1 MNRIFRVVWSKAVQQ
16 WVVTSELGTHEGGS
30 ANTRK
35 EAAPRLNRLAA
46 LTLLALASPHALAAV
61 DIDNIGFESGTLAG
75 WTSSSSGTQSP
86 TGYDANSGVGAAVTT
101 GLTNFGA
108 ANGPH
113 VWTVSPYGD
122 YMASLQ
128 ANQTSVGF
136 SSAAAALGLTSAS
149 QAQITSTIA
158 GTPTTSAWLYQDLT
172 LDAGDYFTMA
182 WQYVSTDYEPF
193 NDASVTSLV
202 NLGDSSILATVNNQ
216 TAQYALLGAT
226 NIGTG
231 SYSTGSYGATGW
243 QIATYQVSVAGTY
256 RLGFL
261 TFNLNDEIYSP
272 ILFIDEAPGLTYD
285 KGVPFDPVAPNPGSG
300 APTTPTTPTNPPGPV
315 VIDSEKSTDDLANQ
329 TEASF
334 EGGTLVVAND
344 DTTVTQHF
352 FIDDQ
357 NGWID
362 AAGHDATFTGAI
374 DDTTPGTP
382 GSLTVQNTGTGGTIT
397 LAAVNGYTG
406 TTTVDEGATLSL
418 SGTGSIAA
426 SSETKVD
433 GGLDITQSSG
443 DVSLKSLSGTGT
455 VTLGQNGL
463 DLTDSHG
470 DFGGTIAG
478 DGAVSLTGGTQVLS
492 GHNTYTGG
500 TLIQQAV
507 LQISSDDN
515 LGAAEGGLTFN
526 GGVLESSGNVDSHR
540 AVTLAGDGM
549 FVTAAGTTFSSS
561 GDVSGAG
568 GLVKNGQGNL
578 DLSGTLSHAGGTTVN
593 EGLLVLSGHNTYT
606 GGTTLNGGTLQISD
620 DANLGDAANALSFH
634 GGTLATTADVSSAR
648 DVTLD
653 GHGTFDTGTGSTLT
667 LGGGIEGTGQLVKNG
682 AGTLVLSSANGYSG
696 GTAINGGTVT
706 LANAGALGSG
716 EVQLNDATLHST
728 VNAVLAQPLT
738 VTGASS
744 FSVDAGTTTLL
755 SGSIDGSQASGCFI
769 KSGAGRLAITGAA
782 VLANGTCVNEGILS
796 VNGNLTSRVQ
806 VEHDGTLRG
815 VGNVAGNVNVDGTL
829 AAGNSPGTLTVSGS
843 ISMTANG
850 TLQVDIDGYG
860 TGTGAG
866 NYSRVL
872 LTGADAVFAA
882 NGTLAPVL
890 RGITGDASNTF
901 TPKLG
906 DMFRIVS
913 GQGGVTGTFAN
924 VLQPTSGLAEGTR
937 FQVYYITGYDIDLY
951 VSPSSYR
958 DQLGDANGN
967 VLATADALD
976 ALVQANDTGSTD
988 QDPKDLLREVWAQ
1001 DTQSLPATLTA
1012 LTGENQAKLAA
1023 LAQAGANALAQDV
1036 AARLGDT
1043 ALLSSAEVPV
1053 EQLLWANLGTS
1064 NLDVDADRYAGRL
1077 SGDQRR
1083 ASAGIDVYRS
1093 YNLLWGAGLATTR
1106 SELDGTLDNQ
1116 LDSDALMLYAAA
1128 RLGPVIVDGVV
1139 SYGSDDWKSERVDA
1153 LGTGVLS
1160 GRASGS
1166 TRLASLGASLPF
1178 AAAGVRWTPS
1188 LRASWQKV
1196 ERDGFQEQGNALSAL
1211 DVARY
1216 DDDGGRVQAGFA
1228 VGSMDA
1234 DPLHSRVTWRVG
1246 VDAGVNHGQ
1255 ARQADVLTSLGS
1267 EEVRLHSADT
1277 RRFARAQLDGT
1288 LKLGASSYLYG
1299 GVSAEQGDGVD
1310 NNSVNL
1316 GLRIAL

>member
-30 ANTRK
+30 TRRHK
-35 EAAPRLNRLAA
+35 EARPQWNRLAA
-46 LTLLALASPHALAAV
+46 LTLLALASPHALAAAGLN
-61 DIDNIGFESGTLAG
+61 NIGFESGSLAG
-75 WTSSSSGTQSP
+75 WTYSSTGSQSP
-86 TGYDANSGVGAAVTT
+86 TQYGEDGVGASAVT
-101 GLTNFGA
+101 GMENFDSAGGA
-108 ANGPH
+108 H
-113 VWTVSPYGD
+113 VWTVTPYGD

-128 ANQTSVGF
+128 ANSNSASF
-136 SSAAAALGLTSAS
+136 ASAAAALGLTGSSQSAI
-149 QAQITSTIA
+149 AQTMH

-172 LDAGDYFTMA
+172 LAAGDYFTMA

-202 NLGDSSILATVNNQ
+202 NLDDSSIFGVVNNQ
-216 TAQYALLGAT
+216 NAQYALLGAT

-261 TFNLNDEIYSP
+261 SFNLGDSALSP
-272 ILFIDEAPGLTYD
+272 VLFVDEAPGATYD
-285 KGVPFDPVAPNPGSG
+285 KGVPFGPVAPNPGSG
-300 APTTPTTPTNPPGPV
+300 APTTATTPTTPPGPV
-315 VIDSEKSTDDLANQ
+315 VIDSQKTTDDLGNQ

-334 EGGTLVVAND
+334 EGGTLVVSND
-344 DTTVTQHF
+344 DTTVSQHF
-352 FIDDQ
+352 FIDEQ
-357 NGWID
+357 NGWVD

-374 DDTTPGTP
+374 DDATSGTP
-382 GSLTVQNTGTGGTIT
+382 GSLTVQNSGNGGTIT
-397 LAAVNGYTG
+397 LAATNGYTG
-406 TTTVDEGATLSL
+406 TTTVEEGATLAL

-426 SSETKVD
+426 SSQTTIN
-433 GGLDITQSSG
+433 GGLDISQSNG

-463 DLTDSHG
+463 ELTDSHG
-470 DFGGTIAG
+470 DFGGTLAG
-478 DGAVSLTGGTQVLS
+478 DGGVSLTGGTQVLS

-500 TLIQQAV
+500 TLIQQAM

-515 LGAAEGGLTFN
+515 LGAVDGGLTFN
-526 GGVLESSGNVDSHR
+526 GGVLESTGDVDSSRH
-540 AVTLAGDGM
+540 VTLAGDGM
-549 FVTAAGTTFSSS
+549 FVTATGTTFSSS
-561 GDVSGAG
+561 GDVSGVG

-578 DLSGTLSHAGGTTVN
+578 DLGGTLSHAGGTVVN
-593 EGLLVLSGHNTYT
+593 EGTLVLSGHNSYT

-634 GGTLATTADVSSAR
+634 GGTLATRADVTSAR
-648 DVTLD
+648 DVTLE
-653 GHGTFDTGTGSTLT
+653 GHGTFDTIGSSTLT
-667 LGGGIEGTGQLVKNG
+667 LSGGIGGAGQLVKQG
-682 AGTLVLSSANGYSG
+682 DGTLVLSSANAYSG

-716 EVQLNDATLHST
+716 EVQLNGATLHSA
-728 VNAVLAQPLT
+728 VNAALAQPLT
-738 VTGASS
+738 VTGDSS

-755 SGSIDGSQASGCFI
+755 SGNVDGSQASGCFI
-769 KSGAGRLAITGAA
+769 KRGAGRLAITGSA
-782 VLANGTCVNEGILS
+782 VMANGTCVNEGILS
-796 VNGNLTSRVQ
+796 VNGNLDSRVQ

-815 VGNVAGNVNVDGTL
+815 IGNVAGNVNVDGTL

-843 ISMTANG
+843 IKMTANG

-872 LTGADAVFAA
+872 LTGTDAVFAA

-890 RGITGDASNTF
+890 RGISGDASNTF
-901 TPKLG
+901 TPKVG

-976 ALVQANDTGSTD
+976 ALVQDNDTGSTD
-988 QDPKDLLREVWAQ
+988 QDQKELLREVWAQ
-1001 DTQSLPATLTA
+1001 DTQSLPATLAA

-1023 LAQAGANALAQDV
+1023 MAQAGANALAQDV

-1083 ASAGIDVYRS
+1083 ASAGIDIYRS
-1093 YNLLWGAGLATTR
+1093 YHLLWGAGLATTR

-1116 LDSDALMLYAAA
+1116 LDSDALILYAAA

-1139 SYGSDDWKSERVDA
+1139 SYSSDDWKSERADA
-1153 LGTGVLS
+1153 LGTGVLA
-1160 GRASGS
+1160 GRASGT
-1166 TRLASLGASLPF
+1166 TRLASAGASVPF

-1216 DDDGGRVQAGFA
+1216 DDDGGRVQAGLA
-1228 VGSMDA
+1228 VGSLDA
-1234 DPLHSRVTWRVG
+1234 DPLRSRFTWRVG
-1246 VDAGVNHGQ
+1246 VDAGINYGQ
-1255 ARQADVLTSLGS
+1255 ARQADVLTSLGN
-1267 EEVRLHSADT
+1267 EAVLLHSADT

>member
-16 WVVTSELGTHEGGS
+16 WVVTSELGTHERSRAG
-30 ANTRK
+30 TRT

-61 DIDNIGFESGTLAG
+61 DIDNVGFESGTLAN
-75 WTSSSSGTQSP
+75 WTYSSSGTQTPDS
-86 TGYDANSGVGAAVTT
+86 YNADSGVGAAVTT
-101 GLTNFGA
+101 GLNNFGA

-113 VWTVSPYGD
+113 VWTITPYGD

-128 ANQTSVGF
+128 ANPSSVGF
-136 SSAAAALGLTSAS
+136 ASAAAALGLTSDS
-149 QAQITSTIA
+149 QTQITQTIA
-158 GTPTTSAWLYQDLT
+158 GNATTAAWLYQDLT

-182 WQYVSTDYEPF
+182 WQYVSTDYEPY

-202 NLGDSSILATVNNQ
+202 NLGDNSIFATVNNQ

-226 NIGTG
+226 NTGTG
-231 SYSTGSYGATGW
+231 SYSTGSYGSTGW
-243 QIATYQVSVAGTY
+243 QIATYQASVAGVY

-261 TFNLNDEIYSP
+261 TFNLGDNSYSP
-272 ILFIDEAPGLTYD
+272 ILFVDEAPGATYD
-285 KGVPFDPVAPNPGSG
+285 KGVPFAPVAPNPGSG
-300 APTTPTTPTNPPGPV
+300 APTTPTTPAGPV

-374 DDTTPGTP
+374 DDATAGTP
-382 GSLTVQNTGTGGTIT
+382 GALTVKNAGNGGTIT

-406 TTTVDEGATLSL
+406 TTTVEDGATLAL
-418 SGTGSIAA
+418 SGIGSITA
-426 SSETKVD
+426 SSEAKID
-433 GGLDITQSSG
+433 GGLDISQASG

-455 VTLGQNGL
+455 VTLGQNRL
-463 DLTDSHG
+463 NLTDSHG
-470 DFGGTIAG
+470 DFDGTLAG
-478 DGAVSLTGGTQVLS
+478 DGGVSVSGGTQVLS
-492 GHNTYTGG
+492 GHNTYSGG

-515 LGAAEGGLTFN
+515 LGAADGGLTFN
-526 GGVLESSGNVDSHR
+526 GGALETTGDVDSSR
-540 AVTLAGDGM
+540 DVTLAGDGL

-578 DLSGTLSHAGGTTVN
+578 DLGGTLSHAGGTTVN
-593 EGLLVLSGHNTYT
+593 EGMLVLSGHNTYT

-620 DANLGDAANALSFH
+620 DANLGDAANALAFH
-634 GGTLATTADVSSAR
+634 GGTLATNADVSSAR
-648 DVTLD
+648 EVTLD
-653 GHGTFDTGTGSTLT
+653 GHGTFDTTAGSTLT
-667 LGGGIEGTGQLVKNG
+667 LAGGIGGAGQLVKDGN
-682 AGTLVLSSANGYSG
+682 GTLVLSSANTYGG

-706 LANAGALGSG
+706 LAHAGALGGG
-716 EVQLNDATLHST
+716 EVQLNNATLRGAVDATL
-728 VNAVLAQPLT
+728 AQALT
-738 VTGASS
+738 VTGAST
-744 FSVDAGTTTLL
+744 FDVDAGTTTLL
-755 SGSIDGSQASGCFI
+755 SGNIDGAQASGCFI
-769 KSGAGRLAITGAA
+769 KSGAGRLAITGSA
-782 VLANGTCVNEGILS
+782 VLANGTCVNEGVLS
-796 VNGNLTSRVQ
+796 VNGSLDSQVQ
-806 VEHDGTLRG
+806 VAHEGTLRG
-815 VGNVAGNVNVDGTL
+815 VGHVAGNVNVDGTL

-843 ISMTANG
+843 IGMTANG

-872 LTGADAVFAA
+872 LTGADAVFVA

-924 VLQPTSGLAEGTR
+924 VLQPTSGLAAGTR

-976 ALVQANDTGSTD
+976 ALVQDNDTGATTQD
-988 QDPKDLLREVWAQ
+988 QKDLLREVWAQ

-1036 AARLGDT
+1036 AARLGDG
-1043 ALLSSAEVPV
+1043 ALLSSAQVPV

-1093 YNLLWGAGLATTR
+1093 YRLLWGAGLATTR

-1139 SYGSDDWKSERVDA
+1139 SYSSDDWKSERADA
-1153 LGTGVLS
+1153 LGTGVLG

-1166 TRLASLGASLPF
+1166 TRQASAGASLPL

-1216 DDDGGRVQAGFA
+1216 DDDGGRVQAGLA
-1228 VGSMDA
+1228 VGSLDA
-1234 DPLHSRVTWRVG
+1234 DPLRSRVTWRVG
-1246 VDAGVNHGQ
+1246 VDAGINYGQ

-1267 EEVRLHSADT
+1267 EDVLLHSADT

-1288 LKLGASSYLYG
+1288 LKLGASTYLYG

>member
-16 WVVTSELGTHEGGS
+16 WIVTSELGCHEGGTTS
-30 ANTRK
+30 RIKPAG
-35 EAAPRLNRLAA
+35 APRLNRLAM
-46 LTLLALASPHALAAV
+46 LTLLALASPCAMAAV
-61 DIDNIGFESGTLAG
+61 DIDNIGFETGTLEG
-75 WTSSSSGTQSP
+75 WTASSSGTQLP
-86 TGYDANSGVGAAVTT
+86 TNYNANSGVGAAVTT
-101 GLTNFGA
+101 GLQNFGA

-113 VWTVSPYGD
+113 VWTVTPYQS

-128 ANQTSVGF
+128 ANPNSVEF
-136 SSAAAALGLTSAS
+136 TDAATALGLTSAS
-149 QAQITSTIA
+149 QSQIAATIA
-158 GTPTTSAWLYQDLT
+158 GTPTTAAWLYQDLT

-202 NLGDSSILATVNNQ
+202 NLGDNSIFGTVNNQ
-216 TAQYALLGAT
+216 NAQYALLGAT
-226 NIGTG
+226 NTGTG
-231 SYSTGSYGATGW
+231 SYSTGSYGSTGW

-261 TFNLNDEIYSP
+261 TFNLGDTAYSP
-272 ILFIDEAPGLTYD
+272 ILFIDQAPGLTYD
-285 KGVPFDPVAPNPGSG
+285 KGVPFAPVAPNPGSG
-300 APTTPTTPTNPPGPV
+300 APTTPSGPV
-315 VIDSEKSTDDLANQ
+315 VIDDSKNTDDLGSQ

-334 EGGTLVVAND
+334 EGGTLVVSND

-352 FIDDQ
+352 YIDDK

-374 DDTTPGTP
+374 DDTTTGVP
-382 GSLTVQNTGTGGTIT
+382 GSLTITNTGTGGTIT
-397 LAAVNGYTG
+397 LAATNGYTG
-406 TTTVDEGATLSL
+406 TTTVDEGATLKL
-418 SGTGSIAA
+418 SGSGSIAQ
-426 SSETKVD
+426 SSQTQVN
-433 GGLDITQSSG
+433 GGLDITDASD
-443 DVSLKSLSGTGT
+443 DVSLKSLSGTGS
-455 VTLGQNGL
+455 VQLGHNGL
-463 DLTDSHG
+463 NLTDSQG
-470 DFGGTIAG
+470 DFSGTIAG
-478 DGAVSLTGGTQVLS
+478 NGGVALTGGTQVLS

-515 LGAAEGGLTFN
+515 LGAAEGTLTFD
-526 GGVLESSGNVDSHR
+526 GGVLVSTGDVDSSR
-540 AVTLAGDGM
+540 DVQLAGDGM
-549 FVTAAGTTFSSS
+549 FLTQPGTTFSSS
-561 GDVSGAG
+561 GDVSGTG
-568 GLVKNGQGNL
+568 GLIKNGEGNL
-578 DLSGTLSHAGGTTVN
+578 DLSGTLSHGGGTTVN
-593 EGLLVLSGHNTYT
+593 EGTLVLSGHNTYT

-620 DANLGDAANALSFH
+620 DANLGDAANTLAFH
-634 GGTLATTADVSSAR
+634 GGTLATTADVTSAR
-648 DVTLD
+648 AVSLD
-653 GHGTFDTGTGSTLT
+653 GHGTLDTAAGSTLT
-667 LGGGIEGTGQLVKNG
+667 LAGVVDGAGQLVKSGN
-682 AGTLVLSSANGYSG
+682 GTLVLGSANAYSG
-696 GTAINGGTVT
+696 GTAINGGTVV
-706 LANAGALGSG
+706 LGHAGALGSG
-716 EVQLNDATLHST
+716 AVELNGATLQSS
-728 VNAVLAQPLT
+728 VNAILAQPLT
-738 VTGASS
+738 VTGAST
-744 FSVDAGTTTLL
+744 FDVDAGTTTVL
-755 SGSIDGSQASGCFI
+755 SGNLDGSQASGCFI
-769 KSGAGRLAITGAA
+769 KSGTGRLALTGSA
-782 VLANGTCVNEGILS
+782 VMANGTCVNEGILS

-815 VGNVAGNVNVDGTL
+815 IGNVAGNVNVDGTL

-843 ISMTANG
+843 INMTANG

-872 LTGADAVFAA
+872 LTGSDAVFVA

-901 TPKLG
+901 TPKVG

-924 VLQPTSGLAEGTR
+924 VLQPTSGLAAGTR

-951 VSPSSYR
+951 VSPTSYR
-958 DQLGDANGN
+958 EQLGDASGN

-976 ALVQANDTGSTD
+976 ALVQTNDSGTAD
-988 QDPKDLLREVWAQ
+988 QDQKDLLREVWARDAQ
-1001 DTQSLPATLTA
+1001 ALPATLAT

-1023 LAQAGANALAQDV
+1023 LAQAGAHALAQDV
-1036 AARLGDT
+1036 AARLGDS

-1053 EQLLWANLGTS
+1053 EQRLWANLGTS

-1083 ASAGIDVYRS
+1083 ASAGVDVYRS
-1093 YNLLWGAGLATTR
+1093 YHLLWGAGLATTR

-1116 LDSDALMLYAAA
+1116 LDSDALMVYAAG

-1139 SYGSDDWKSERVDA
+1139 SYSSDDWKSERTDA
-1153 LGTGVLS
+1153 LGSGVLR

-1166 TRLASLGASLPF
+1166 TRQASAGASLPF

-1188 LRASWQKV
+1188 LRASWQQV
-1196 ERDGFQEQGNALSAL
+1196 ERNGFQEQGNTLSAL

-1216 DDDGGRVQAGFA
+1216 DEDGGRVQAGLA
-1228 VGSMDA
+1228 VGSLDA
-1234 DPLHSRVTWRVG
+1234 DPLRNRLTWRVG
-1246 VDAGVNHGQ
+1246 VDAGINYGQ
-1255 ARQADVLTSLGS
+1255 ARQADVLTALGG
-1267 EEVRLHSADT
+1267 EQVLLHSADT

-1288 LKLGASSYLYG
+1288 LKLSASTYLYG